1 MKTAKTLA
9 AMAALTSAI
18 AFAAA
23 CSKGETAAP
32 TAGESS
38 ASSATAASELTST
51 APSTTDAPEPTPGS
65 SEATFTPASDTP
77 APMLPTL
84 GAAPAAA
91 AHDEHSQ
98 SPAKAAVRRIAPEE
112 AAMLVQTGEAILLD
126 VRIKEAFDTEHIKGA
141 VNIPY
146 ADIESR
152 ARAELTPTRWII
164 PYCT

>member
-23 CSKGETAAP
+23 CSKGET